1 MTADPVQALLD
12 ASPKRSCDLGNG
24 EALTYR
30 IFNAHNATN
39 PNAIKLLFIP
49 GYSTDATTL
58 GGPEMALAFPDDHYV
73 VAVNPR
79 GYAGSTFHDPID
91 NHEGNADDLKLFL
104 DKMNLTD
111 VVAMGWSTG
120 GGAAAWL
127 AIKYPEVVRAAI
139 MMNAIPLDGYRLPG
153 VDTFDKVKDFVDAAF
168 TPGIHSPD
176 PAKFYDSIAPMVLG
190 LASVDDATMQRF
202 HEAAAAHVN
211 RAHAQ
216 WANVTFNVTP
226 VQTPTTAPSAALRDL
241 KVPLIVLHGAEDLCC
256 PTAQC
261 RAVTQLGIAEKWA
274 PDDLLS
280 YYEHEGGHAP
290 NMIPDETE
298 SFFRTYRTALE
309 EQVLTNGK
317 TEAKENSEAKADSSS
332 PVTAQ

>member
-24 EALTYR
+24 ESLTYR
-30 IFNAHNATN
+30 IFNSHNASN

-79 GYAGSTFHDPID
+79 GYAGSTFHDPVD

-104 DKMNLTD
+104 DKTGLRD

-139 MMNAIPLDGYRLPG
+139 MMNASEPLL
-153 VDTFDKVKDFVDAAF
+153 
-168 TPGIHSPD
+168 
-176 PAKFYDSIAPMVLG
+176 L
-190 LASVDDATMQRF
+190 
-202 HEAAAAHVN
+202 
-211 RAHAQ
+211 
-216 WANVTFNVTP
+216 
-226 VQTPTTAPSAALRDL
+226 
-241 KVPLIVLHGAEDLCC
+241 
-256 PTAQC
+256 
-261 RAVTQLGIAEKWA
+261 QL
-274 PDDLLS
+274 LVLS
-280 YYEHEGGHAP
+280 YAHLMFLPLGSTVGWIPPRCGHL
-290 NMIPDETE
+290 
-298 SFFRTYRTALE
+298 R
-309 EQVLTNGK
+309 
-317 TEAKENSEAKADSSS
+317 
-332 PVTAQ
+332 